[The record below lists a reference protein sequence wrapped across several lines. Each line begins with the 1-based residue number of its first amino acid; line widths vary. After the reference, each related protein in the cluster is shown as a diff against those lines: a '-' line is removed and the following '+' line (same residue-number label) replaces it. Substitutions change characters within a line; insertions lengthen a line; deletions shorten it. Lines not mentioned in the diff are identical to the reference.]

1 VNIPGASQW
10 FRGGIV
16 SYASALKYDL
26 LGVTPGPVVSASVA
40 EEMAHGARS
49 LLGCDVVVSVTG
61 VAGHDAQDDQV
72 PGTVFVGISIGD
84 AISHVALRLPGDSA
98 RVRSYG
104 AISALNA
111 LRQALDRL
119 P

>member
-1 VNIPGASQW
+1 
-10 FRGGIV
+10 
-16 SYASALKYDL
+16 
-26 LGVTPGPVVSASVA
+26 
-40 EEMAHGARS
+40 
-49 LLGCDVVVSVTG
+49 
-61 VAGHDAQDDQV
+61 
-72 PGTVFVGISIGD
+72 VFVGISIGD
-84 AISHVALRLPGDSA
+84 AISHVALRLPGDRA